1 MRTFDVVVIGAGP
14 GGEVAAGRLAE
25 AGLDVA
31 IVEADKVGGE
41 CSYYA
46 CMPSKALLRPAQ
58 VLAEAGRVPGAAE
71 AITGTLDVAAVLR
84 RRDELIGGLDDAGQV
99 PWLEERGIHLVRGWG
114 RLAGERRV
122 AVGDEI
128 LEARRAVILAGGT
141 RSALPAIDGLVE
153 ADPWTNREATTVT
166 KIPESLIVIGG
177 GVVGVE
183 MSQAFR
189 SLGARVTLVE
199 GDRGLLPREEDFV
212 RDQLRAAL
220 KEQGVDVREGQR
232 AVAVRRVDGVVTV
245 TLGDGG
251 TVTAAEV
258 LVAAGREPQ
267 TTGLGLETVGL
278 ATTPAA
284 SESATPENAAAES
297 AAPEKAAAENAAAE
311 SAAPEKAAPKKAA
324 SRGAVVVDE
333 RMRVPGTDW
342 LYVVGDLNGRALF
355 THMAKY
361 QAAIAAGDILGVP
374 MAAEHPAD
382 GPGSPRVIFTEPQ
395 VAAVG
400 HTTASAA
407 EAHLRVRV
415 IDVPTDGNAGGAFAG
430 GTGGT
435 ARFVIDE
442 DRDVLAGVTI
452 TGTAVADFL
461 HAATIA
467 IVGEVPLRRLRHA
480 IPAFPTRSEIWLH
493 LFDALGR

>member
-58 VLAEAGRVPGAAE
+58 MLAEAGRVPGAAE

-122 AVGDEI
+122 AVGGEI

-153 ADPWTNREATTVT
+153 AEPWTNREATTVT

-232 AVAVRRVDGVVTV
+232 AVAVRRVAGVVTV

-284 SESATPENAAAES
+284 SESATPENTTPES
-297 AAPEKAAAENAAAE
+297 ATPEI
-311 SAAPEKAAPKKAA
+311 AAPKKAA

-333 RMRVPGTDW
+333 RMRVPGMDW

>member
-58 VLAEAGRVPGAAE
+58 MLAEAGRVPGAAE

-122 AVGDEI
+122 AVGGEI

-153 ADPWTNREATTVT
+153 AEPWTNREATTVT

-232 AVAVRRVDGVVTV
+232 AVAVRRVAGVVTV

-284 SESATPENAAAES
+284 SESATPENTTPES
-297 AAPEKAAAENAAAE
+297 ATPEI
-311 SAAPEKAAPKKAA
+311 AAPKKAA

-333 RMRVPGTDW
+333 RMRVPGMDW

-407 EAHLRVRV
+407 EADLRVRV

>member
-58 VLAEAGRVPGAAE
+58 ALAEAGRLPGAAE

-99 PWLEERGIHLVRGWG
+99 PWLQERGVHLVRGWG
-114 RLAGERRV
+114 RLAGERLV
-122 AVGDEI
+122 AVAGEI

-141 RSALPAIDGLVE
+141 RSALPAIDGLAE
-153 ADPWTNREATTVT
+153 ANPWTNREATTVS
-166 KIPESLIVIGG
+166 KIPDSLIVIGG

-189 SLGARVTLVE
+189 SLGARVALIE

-232 AVAVRRVDGVVTV
+232 AVAVRRDGGVVTV

-278 ATTPAA
+278 AAVPAA
-284 SESATPENAAAES
+284 DGNGPSGK
-297 AAPEKAAAENAAAE
+297 AAPEKA
-311 SAAPEKAAPKKAA
+311 
-324 SRGAVVVDE
+324 RGAVAVDE

-361 QAAIAAGDILGVP
+361 QAAIAAGDILGTP
-374 MAAEHPAD
+374 MVAENPAD
-382 GPGSPRVIFTEPQ
+382 GTGSPRIVFTEPQ

-407 EAHLRVRV
+407 EADLRVRV

-452 TGTAVADFL
+452 TGTAVADLL

-493 LFDALGR
+493 LFNALGR